1 MNKVSAAGLLRLHRA
16 VVRPEWVDYNGHM
29 SEPYYVLVFG
39 HATDALLDHI
49 GMDEATRQAT
59 ATSLYTVEAHINY
72 LAEAHEGERLAIE
85 TQLLGHDAK
94 RLHLHH
100 AMLRDEDRRLLATT
114 ELMLVHVD
122 KTGMKASPFLP
133 GPEGRLKAIAALHA
147 GLPRPKY
154 AGRAIRLPAG

>member
-1 MNKVSAAGLLRLHRA
+1 MNEVSGSGPLRLHRA

-49 GMDEATRQAT
+49 GLDDAARRRT
-59 ATSLYTVEAHINY
+59 ATSVYTVEAHINY
-72 LAEAHEGERLAIE
+72 LAEAHEGEGLTIE

-94 RLHLHH
+94 RAHIHH
-100 AMLRDEDRRLLATT
+100 AMIRDDDRRLLATT

-122 KTGMKASPFLP
+122 KTSVKAAPFAP
-133 GPEGRLKAIAALHA
+133 GPEARLAAIAAAHA

>member
-1 MNKVSAAGLLRLHRA
+1 MSEADPLRLHRD

-49 GMDEATRQAT
+49 GMDEAARRRT

-72 LAEAHEGERLAIE
+72 LAEAHAGERLTIE

-94 RLHLHH
+94 RLHVHH
-100 AMLRDEDRRLLATT
+100 AMMRDEDRRLLATT

-122 KTGMKASPFLP
+122 KTSVKAAPFGP
-133 GPEGRLKAIAALHA
+133 GPEARLTAIAAAHA
-147 GLPRPKY
+147 ALPRPKY
-154 AGRAIRLPAG
+154 AGRAIRPPAG

>member
-1 MNKVSAAGLLRLHRA
+1 MASVAAPLRLHRA

-49 GMDEATRQAT
+49 GMDEASRQKA

-72 LAEAHEGERLAIE
+72 LAEAHEGEQLTIE

-94 RLHLHH
+94 RAHVHH
-100 AMLRDEDRRLLATT
+100 AMIRDADQRLLATT

-122 KTGMKASPFLP
+122 KTSVKASPFSP
-133 GPEGRLKAIAALHA
+133 GPGAQLAAIAAAHA
-147 GLPRPKY
+147 HLPRPKY
-154 AGRAIRLPAG
+154 AGRQIRLPAG